1 MKKIVSIVVLMI
13 AFGFSANAQSNLK
26 LESDSKSKD
35 QDVKEMAYSEL
46 RELSSVVELT
56 PESKTDFL
64 TLFMMRNEAVNNAK
78 SYEEKAAIYERF
90 GQKLLSGLSEEQS
103 KKLSENKELYNRL
116 TNLKYKM
123 Q

>member
-26 LESDSKSKD
+26 LESDSKSKE
-35 QDVKEMAYSEL
+35 QNVKEMAYSEL
-46 RELSSVVELT
+46 RELSSTVELS
-56 PESKTDFL
+56 PEQKNDFL
-64 TLFMMRNEAVNNAK
+64 TLFVMRNEALNNTK
-78 SYEEKAAIYERF
+78 SYEEKTAIYERF

-103 KKLSENKELYNRL
+103 KKLSENKEVYNRL

>member
-35 QDVKEMAYSEL
+35 QNVKEMAYSEL

-56 PESKTDFL
+56 PESKNDFL

>member
-13 AFGFSANAQSNLK
+13 AFSFSANAQSNLK

-35 QDVKEMAYSEL
+35 QNVKEMAYGEL
-46 RELSSVVELT
+46 RELSSVVELS
-56 PESKTDFL
+56 PEQKNDFL
-64 TLFMMRNEAVNNAK
+64 TLFVMRNEAVNNAK
-78 SYEEKAAIYERF
+78 SYEEKTAVYERY

-103 KKLSENKELYNRL
+103 KKFSENKELYNRL

>member
-1 MKKIVSIVVLMI
+1 MI

-35 QDVKEMAYSEL
+35 QNVKEMAYSEL

-56 PESKTDFL
+56 PESKNDFL